1 MKKSL
6 CLVFL
11 LFGLALQAQV
21 QLSHRGRISVLT
33 SGPYQAELYSA
44 FGHSAV
50 RVYDPVQN
58 IDWVYNYGIFDF
70 DQPYFYLNFAR
81 GNLRYL
87 LAVGDYPRF
96 RLSNLREKRYLH
108 EQILQL
114 DAQQAQAYF
123 DFLQHNALPENRE
136 YQYDYFYDNCA
147 TRIRDGLQAVLD
159 ADLLWDTTDLARG
172 ASIRALCDDYLQQQ
186 PWGDL
191 GIDLC
196 LGLPMDRRASTWQYM
211 FLPDYLESTLAQAK
225 IRQGDSLVALVAEN
239 SLQANAGPQAQASRW
254 WRPLFV
260 SYGFFALSV
269 ILTIFNYHRPRRLR
283 LFDTLIF
290 GATGLIGFLLLAL
303 WFFTE
308 HQAAAKNLNLLW
320 ALPFH
325 LGLVFSLWRPQLS
338 KLWRK
343 YLSYLPYY
351 TASLLAF
358 WWWLPQNIHLAWLPW
373 AAMLAFR
380 AWHMAR
386 KY

>member
-6 CLVFL
+6 YLVFL

-33 SGPYQAELYSA
+33 SGPYQGELYSA

-147 TRIRDGLQAVLD
+147 TRIRDGLQAVLG

-283 LFDTLIF
+283 LFDTVIF

-343 YLSYLPYY
+343 YLGYLPYY
-351 TASLLAF
+351 TALLLAF